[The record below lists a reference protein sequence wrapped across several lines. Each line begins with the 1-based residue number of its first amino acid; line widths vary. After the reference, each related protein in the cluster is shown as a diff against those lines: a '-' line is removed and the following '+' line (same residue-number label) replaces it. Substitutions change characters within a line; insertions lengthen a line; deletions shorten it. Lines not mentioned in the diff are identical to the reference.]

1 MYFGRVPSQRVAVKT
16 LTIAGGVATLETYT
30 PNNRVPGQKFIVDTF
45 TTHPHPGLHGR
56 SAVVSVALVVFVGSV
71 IAAQPQNPHLPA
83 WRESAME
90 SILTLSVWLV
100 VFEATRRVLR
110 RFHYLEDMLTMCS
123 WCRKLDRAGDWLSLE
138 DYCVKELGV
147 DISHGIC
154 PSCGRRLMNM
164 DAPVETTR

>member
-1 MYFGRVPSQRVAVKT
+1 MNASRNKQTARTILWIECIGFVLIILLSWLDEFLQLPSRLLGA
-16 LTIAGGVATLETYT
+16 
-30 PNNRVPGQKFIVDTF
+30 P
-45 TTHPHPGLHGR
+45 
-56 SAVVSVALVVFVGSV
+56 
-71 IAAQPQNPHLPA
+71 PHLPA